1 MKITPLGDRLIQLT
15 RFDHVFPMNCYLVR
29 EDDGFTLIDTTM
41 GGASKAIVAA
51 AQAQGAPIVRIALTH
66 THGDHAGSLDALHAA
81 LPAAEVS
88 ISARDAR
95 FLAGDR
101 TLDADEPQAKLR
113 GSYQTC
119 TTRPGRLLAPG
130 DRVGSL
136 DAIASPGH
144 TPGHV
149 AFLDRRDGSLIAG
162 DAFQTQ
168 GGIAV
173 AGIVRPLFPFVAMG
187 TLHRPTA
194 LQSARALR
202 ALNPTLLAVGHGAAL
217 RDPLSAIDK
226 AIAVAQ
232 RKLGGRVP
240 HAA

>member
-1 MKITPLGDRLIQLT
+1 
-15 RFDHVFPMNCYLVR
+15 MNCYLVR

-41 GGASKAIVAA
+41 GGAAKAIMAA

-66 THGDHAGSLDALHAA
+66 AHGDHVGSLDALHAA

-88 ISARDAR
+88 ISVRDAR

-101 TLDADEPQAKLR
+101 TLDPADPQVKLR

-119 TTRPGRLLAPG
+119 TTRPDRLLTPG

-136 DAIASPGH
+136 EVVAAPGH

-173 AGIVRPLFPFVAMG
+173 AGIARLLFPFVAMG
-187 TLHRPTA
+187 TMHLPTA
-194 LQSARALR
+194 LESARALR
-202 ALNPTLLAVGHGAAL
+202 ALNPSLLAVGHGAAL
-217 RDPLSAIDK
+217 RAPQAAMDK
-226 AIAVAQ
+226 AIAAAERKLAQGAQ
-232 RKLGGRVP
+232 R
-240 HAA
+240 AA